1 MFTKSNFRETQ
12 PLIIVYQNSTQ
23 RERMKEV
30 ARNVVFLDA
39 TYKGLVFEKS
49 KKQSYSKR
57 NISLMYK
64 STSLHL
70 CHVTCHT
77 VNS

>member
-1 MFTKSNFRETQ
+1 
-12 PLIIVYQNSTQ
+12 
-23 RERMKEV
+23 MKEV

-64 STSLHL
+64 STSLDL

-77 VNS
+77 SI